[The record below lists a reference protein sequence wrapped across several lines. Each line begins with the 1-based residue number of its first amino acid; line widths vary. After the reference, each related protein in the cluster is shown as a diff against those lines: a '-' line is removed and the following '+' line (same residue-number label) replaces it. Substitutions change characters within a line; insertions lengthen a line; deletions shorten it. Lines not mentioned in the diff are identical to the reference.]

1 MGKVTSDR
9 ERFTDAEMLIRWILG
24 QHYYKEIVRIVRA
37 NGETP
42 YSTIEA
48 LVPFQSRYVRH
59 YTERLCDKKIL
70 TSTYVGFG
78 SFVTISC
85 TPLGEFVIDSLDM
98 ILATM
103 DEMGVTFELYTEKVR
118 KRRAKRTTKKIR
130 EDSNRDGSGLF
141 QWDCE
146 PGGQGPRSQETD
158 SD

>member
-1 MGKVTSDR
+1 MGRVTSDR
-9 ERFTDAEMLIRWILG
+9 ERFTNAEMLIRWVLS

-48 LVPFQSRYVRH
+48 LVPFHSRYVRH
-59 YTERLCDKKIL
+59 YTERLCDKGIL
-70 TSTYVGFG
+70 KSTYVGFG

-103 DEMGVTFELYTEKVR
+103 EEMGVTFELYNEKVR

-130 EDSNRDGSGLF
+130 EDSNRDRTSLF
-141 QWDCE
+141 EWDCE
-146 PGGQGPRSQETD
+146 PGSQGSRSQEAD